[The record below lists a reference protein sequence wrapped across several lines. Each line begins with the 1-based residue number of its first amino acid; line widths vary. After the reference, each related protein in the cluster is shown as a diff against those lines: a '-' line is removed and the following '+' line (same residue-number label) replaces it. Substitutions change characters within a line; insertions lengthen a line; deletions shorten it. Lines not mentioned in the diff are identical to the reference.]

1 LINGEFVGMKN
12 SYMDRNMFCEPNRGS
27 IGESVEFPLIGGQGW
42 DGDPPQVE
50 EGCDDADVGPIR

>member
-1 LINGEFVGMKN
+1 MKN